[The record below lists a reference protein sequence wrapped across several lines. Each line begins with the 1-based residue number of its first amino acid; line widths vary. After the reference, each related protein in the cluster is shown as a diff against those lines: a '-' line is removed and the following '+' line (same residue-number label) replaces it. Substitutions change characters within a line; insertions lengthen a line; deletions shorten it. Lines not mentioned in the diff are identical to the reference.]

1 MNNPLFNMMNQQ
13 SGNFGTQQMLMTM
26 LQQNNPRGYQQ
37 LKQLMS
43 SGQDPKKV
51 LEQMTSQMSPQQL
64 SQVQAMARQFGI
76 R

>member
-13 SGNFGTQQMLMTM
+13 NGNFGTQQMLMTM
-26 LQQNNPRGYQQ
+26 IQQNNPRGYQQ

-64 SQVQAMARQFGI
+64 NQIQAMARQFGI

>member
-13 SGNFGTQQMLMTM
+13 NVNFGTQQMLMTM

-64 SQVQAMARQFGI
+64 SQIQAMARQFGI